1 MDADF
6 NFLSTEGDSEVVK
19 RNCRKIISILGAHK
33 VALWFYDVNT
43 NSIGFS
49 DDFFKNLGLEEV
61 GIQYDT
67 YEGFIHS
74 VHPND
79 VVNYLNAFH
88 SIMSGAEQML
98 KVRFRTIGKNE
109 QTLWLEDSL
118 FTCLECKDASAP
130 RIIGYRTNITNRVE
144 EEDKFEYLKEYSKKI
159 IDALPE
165 FIFIFD
171 DKYYIV
177 DVIIPLKTKLFHTRE
192 ELIGQPLRRFFEPE
206 ISDLYERTIREC
218 LATDEIVEVESSMEF
233 NGVRFYSQAKVSSF
247 GANQVIWVV
256 RDITDKVK
264 HIEALEL
271 MRKRADEAE
280 RLKRAFLASMS
291 HELRTPLNAIVGFSE
306 VLATNDLSPEERRN
320 YANVMQANA
329 DLFLKLVNDIIDFS
343 LFDSCDIELN
353 KERVELTGLILD
365 LYNQYVDR
373 MKPEVK
379 LIVGHPNYPIWV
391 ETDGNRIMQVVDNFI
406 TNAIKNTERGS
417 IIVNVIRLNEWVKI
431 SVSDTGKGI
440 PHDMIDRIFEIF
452 EKIDEF
458 SQGTGLGLSISKQIA
473 QRLGG
478 YIQTESVLGKGST
491 FSLYIPYYAVD
502 VDECMANGVASPQ
515 LNNGKKI
522 ILVVDDSMSVF
533 NRLYELIGDNFRV
546 LWARSSNEAFKRIQ
560 KQMPHLILMSMDLQE
575 QSGVNGVA
583 KIRSLDA
590 HVPIIGVFER
600 TEYNRFKE
608 ALAAG
613 CNEVMAKPY
622 SLVRLNS
629 IFSRLL

>member
-1 MDADF
+1 MDAEF

-33 VALWFYDVNT
+33 VALWFYDGNT

-49 DDFFKNLGLEEV
+49 DDFFKNLGLEEI

-79 VVNYLNAFH
+79 VVNYLNVFH

-144 EEDKFEYLKEYSKKI
+144 EEDMFEYLKEYSKKI

-218 LATDEIVEVESSMEF
+218 LANDEIVEVESSMEF
-233 NGVRFYSQAKVSSF
+233 NGVRFYFQAKVSSF

-306 VLATNDLSPEERRN
+306 VLATNDLSPEVRRN

-343 LFDSCDIELN
+343 LFDSCDMIATYL
-353 KERVELTGLILD
+353 VA
-365 LYNQYVDR
+365 Q
-373 MKPEVK
+373 
-379 LIVGHPNYPIWV
+379 
-391 ETDGNRIMQVVDNFI
+391 IM
-406 TNAIKNTERGS
+406 
-417 IIVNVIRLNEWVKI
+417 
-431 SVSDTGKGI
+431 
-440 PHDMIDRIFEIF
+440 
-452 EKIDEF
+452 
-458 SQGTGLGLSISKQIA
+458 
-473 QRLGG
+473 
-478 YIQTESVLGKGST
+478 
-491 FSLYIPYYAVD
+491 
-502 VDECMANGVASPQ
+502 
-515 LNNGKKI
+515 
-522 ILVVDDSMSVF
+522 
-533 NRLYELIGDNFRV
+533 
-546 LWARSSNEAFKRIQ
+546 
-560 KQMPHLILMSMDLQE
+560 
-575 QSGVNGVA
+575 
-583 KIRSLDA
+583 
-590 HVPIIGVFER
+590 
-600 TEYNRFKE
+600 
-608 ALAAG
+608 
-613 CNEVMAKPY
+613 
-622 SLVRLNS
+622 
-629 IFSRLL
+629 

>member
-33 VALWFYDVNT
+33 VALWFYDGST

-109 QTLWLEDSL
+109 QTLWFEDSL

-218 LATDEIVEVESSMEF
+218 LANDEIVEVESFMEF
-233 NGVRFYSQAKVSSF
+233 NGVRFYFQAKVSSF

-291 HELRTPLNAIVGFSE
+291 HDFNLIRHGGKIVFIGLYIGELVIEDPTFHKKETTLLSSRNATREDF
-306 VLATNDLSPEERRN
+306 A
-320 YANVMQANA
+320 
-329 DLFLKLVNDIIDFS
+329 LV
-343 LFDSCDIELN
+343 IELMRSN
-353 KERVELTGLILD
+353 KIHENLMKNQAFNFFSVGEDYQRNVVE
-365 LYNQYVDR
+365 NKN
-373 MKPEVK
+373 MVK
-379 LIVGHPNYPIWV
+379 GV
-391 ETDGNRIMQVVDNFI
+391 I
-406 TNAIKNTERGS
+406 T
-417 IIVNVIRLNEWVKI
+417 
-431 SVSDTGKGI
+431 
-440 PHDMIDRIFEIF
+440 F
-452 EKIDEF
+452 
-458 SQGTGLGLSISKQIA
+458 
-473 QRLGG
+473 
-478 YIQTESVLGKGST
+478 
-491 FSLYIPYYAVD
+491 
-502 VDECMANGVASPQ
+502 
-515 LNNGKKI
+515 
-522 ILVVDDSMSVF
+522 
-533 NRLYELIGDNFRV
+533 
-546 LWARSSNEAFKRIQ
+546 
-560 KQMPHLILMSMDLQE
+560 
-575 QSGVNGVA
+575 
-583 KIRSLDA
+583 
-590 HVPIIGVFER
+590 
-600 TEYNRFKE
+600 
-608 ALAAG
+608 
-613 CNEVMAKPY
+613 
-622 SLVRLNS
+622 
-629 IFSRLL
+629 